1 MASLGITRDDVTVL
15 TILVDSGE
23 RSSGV
28 PARLR
33 SSGID
38 VEYRDLTVGD
48 YVVGV
53 CAVERKSVDDL
64 HRSIENGRLWR
75 QIGALRSAFD
85 VRYPLVEGC
94 SLSRPRISNAGM
106 RGALLAVVDS
116 EVRLVWSRSRADSA
130 GWLQA
135 IFRRESQR
143 RRRSRPWSRRAGVE
157 RPAAFLALV
166 PGITPPIAADLIR
179 RFGSIAAIAAAD
191 ESELLTI
198 RGLGAAR
205 VAILKR
211 ILA

>member
-1 MASLGITRDDVTVL
+1 LRMTLDDVVVL
-15 TILVDSGE
+15 TILVDHAE

-33 SSGID
+33 SSGIE

-85 VRYPLVEGC
+85 VRYLLVEGC
-94 SLSRPRISNAGM
+94 SLSRPR
-106 RGALLAVVDS
+106 
-116 EVRLVWSRSRADSA
+116 
-130 GWLQA
+130 LQA
-135 IFRRESQR
+135 IFRRESQL

-166 PGITPPIAADLIR
+166 PGITPPIAAELIGW
-179 RFGSIAAIAAAD
+179 FGSIAAIAAAD

-198 RGLGAAR
+198 RGLGASR
-205 VAILKR
+205 VATLKR
-211 ILA
+211 IL